1 MKISKFLRIKIIVKI
16 IVLICLITFNST
28 TSKQTIK
35 LAIDNANKMFISSSK
50 QQIINFYMD
59 LNEL

>member
-35 LAIDNANKMFISSSK
+35 LAKDNANNMFISSSK
-50 QQIINFYMD
+50 QQIISFYMD